1 MYCSKCGNLSDNS
14 SFCDKC
20 GASFTTSVAVPVQNS
35 TSYKDSSTKYKIII
49 IVLLVILLAM
59 LVILLFFK
67 KNNSDSDS
75 PLTGGSRTVMIY
87 ASPTN
92 LESDVRSMT
101 TDLETL
107 SGEKVDLEN
116 VNILLYT
123 GGTKYWHNFI
133 DNDENAIYILKEDGF
148 EKLESYEKKNMSDPD
163 TLSQF
168 LNYAYDNYKTDLY
181 DLIIYDHGNAIQGAV
196 VDDFY
201 ENDILSL
208 DEFAEALE
216 DSPFNE
222 KNKMELV
229 LFRTCLMGSAEVAL
243 TFSPYAN
250 YLIGSEEVTWLGS
263 YVSVL
268 DFLNDVEKSDNAI
281 DFGKKYIAS
290 YDNFME
296 MADPFGEKINC
307 YSILDLSKIDE
318 VFDEL
323 DNFVDKIDL
332 KESFSYIS
340 RERSLLYEFGST
352 SGVEYLDTVDLYDF
366 VDSISKYSTYDA
378 DNLLNAIDEAVVYNN
393 TNIDGA
399 NGISIFAPYDT
410 MKNFATTYLSVY
422 NDFEYGS
429 KYKSFMNRFYS
440 MKDGGASSA
449 LTSAVVANSDFEV
462 SGNEFQL
469 QLTEEQAAEFA
480 KAKYI
485 VFRKM
490 NEDYYMPVFVS
501 SNATLNENGV
511 LQTNITNKII
521 RIKNLYDDNNKEV
534 LDAYLQVVDVSNGS
548 KEKYETYGTISYF
561 KDDFDIRAVTYTF
574 VNDNGVPKL
583 SSIIQ
588 KSDEQPEGVIIDDS
602 KFNSY
607 QLMTFWYKV
616 FDENGNFTQD
626 WGSYSTYYGYEEKVG
641 ELEVEFT
648 SLSGTGEYYCVFNVT
663 DIYGNSSYSKA
674 IKLDLK

>member
-20 GASFTTSVAVPVQNS
+20 GASFATPVAVPTQN
-35 TSYKDSSTKYKIII
+35 TVIQKDSSTKYKIII
-49 IVLLVILLAM
+49 VVLLVILLSL
-59 LVILLFFK
+59 LVMLLFFK
-67 KNNSDSDS
+67 KNNSSNGDTLLS
-75 PLTGGSRTVMIY
+75 GSRTVMIY

-92 LESDVRSMT
+92 LESDVKSMT

-133 DNDENAIYILKEDGF
+133 DNDENAIYILREDGF

-168 LNYAYDNYKTDLY
+168 LNYAYDNYKSDLY

-196 VDDFY
+196 VDDFF

-263 YVSVL
+263 HVSVL

-296 MADPFGEKINC
+296 VADPFGEKINC
-307 YSILDLSKIDE
+307 YSILDLNKIDE

-332 KESFSYIS
+332 KENFSYIS
-340 RERSLLYEFGST
+340 RARSLLYEFGST
-352 SGVEYLDTVDLYDF
+352 SGVDYLDTVDLYGF
-366 VDSISKYSTYDA
+366 VDSISKYSTYDV
-378 DNLLNAIDEAVVYNN
+378 DNLLNAIDEIASRDLDNMYFLCNVCYVN
-393 TNIDGA
+393 TEA
-399 NGISIFAPYDT
+399 N
-410 MKNFATTYLSVY
+410 V
-422 NDFEYGS
+422 
-429 KYKSFMNRFYS
+429 
-440 MKDGGASSA
+440 
-449 LTSAVVANSDFEV
+449 
-462 SGNEFQL
+462 
-469 QLTEEQAAEFA
+469 
-480 KAKYI
+480 
-485 VFRKM
+485 
-490 NEDYYMPVFVS
+490 
-501 SNATLNENGV
+501 
-511 LQTNITNKII
+511 
-521 RIKNLYDDNNKEV
+521 
-534 LDAYLQVVDVSNGS
+534 
-548 KEKYETYGTISYF
+548 
-561 KDDFDIRAVTYTF
+561 
-574 VNDNGVPKL
+574 
-583 SSIIQ
+583 
-588 KSDEQPEGVIIDDS
+588 
-602 KFNSY
+602 
-607 QLMTFWYKV
+607 
-616 FDENGNFTQD
+616 
-626 WGSYSTYYGYEEKVG
+626 
-641 ELEVEFT
+641 
-648 SLSGTGEYYCVFNVT
+648 
-663 DIYGNSSYSKA
+663 
-674 IKLDLK
+674 